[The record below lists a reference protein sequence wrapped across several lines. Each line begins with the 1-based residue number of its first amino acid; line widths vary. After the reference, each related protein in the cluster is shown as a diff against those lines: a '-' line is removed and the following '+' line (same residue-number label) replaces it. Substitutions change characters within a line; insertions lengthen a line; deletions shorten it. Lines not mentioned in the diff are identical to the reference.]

1 MGSWDSGRESIAKPP
16 GYHCDTLMPAEFRN
30 HQIELTA
37 TPAGLRLDAALALA
51 LPQYSR
57 SRLAGWIRD
66 GAVLINGQPARPR
79 DLMYG
84 GEQVSVQAE
93 VPPDVTVQPQSIPID
108 VRWQDE
114 HLLVINKPVGLV
126 VHPGAGNPS
135 NTLQNALLA
144 WDPKLAT
151 VPRAGIVHRID
162 KDTSGLLVV
171 ARTIELHT
179 ALVEL
184 LREHDIHREYLA
196 LVVGKATGG
205 GTIDQPI
212 GRHRTDRLKMTVRP
226 DGRDAVTHYRL
237 IERFQNHTLL
247 RVNLETG
254 RTHQIRVH
262 MAHAGHPLVGD
273 PAYGGRRQLRAGDSP
288 QVRAA
293 LQGFRRQAL
302 HATRLAFEHPVTGET
317 VEVQTPAPDDLLGL
331 LQVLRDASA

>member
-1 MGSWDSGRESIAKPP
+1 
-16 GYHCDTLMPAEFRN
+16 MPAEFRT
-30 HQIELTA
+30 HQIELPD

-66 GAVLINGQPARPR
+66 GAVQINGQPVRPR

-84 GEQVSVQAE
+84 GEQVSLQAEIPPDETVQA
-93 VPPDVTVQPQSIPID
+93 QSIPID
-108 VRWQDE
+108 IRWQDE

-126 VHPGAGNPS
+126 VHPGAGNAS
-135 NTLQNALLA
+135 NTLQNALLG
-144 WDPKLAT
+144 WDPALAT

-171 ARTIELHT
+171 ARSIEAHT
-179 ALVEL
+179 ALVEM
-184 LREHDIHREYLA
+184 LREHDVHREYLA
-196 LVVGKATGG
+196 LVVGEVIGG
-205 GTIDQPI
+205 GTVDQPI
-212 GRHRTDRLKMTVRP
+212 GRHRTDRLKMAVRP

-237 IERFQNHTLL
+237 VERFQNHTLL

-262 MAHAGHPLVGD
+262 MAHIAHPLVGD
-273 PAYGGRRQLRAGDSP
+273 PAYGGRRQLRAGDPP

-302 HATRLAFEHPVTGET
+302 HATRLAFEHPMTGET
-317 VEVQTPAPDDLLGL
+317 VDVQTPAPDDLLAL
-331 LQVLRDASA
+331 LQVLRDSSV

>member
-1 MGSWDSGRESIAKPP
+1 
-16 GYHCDTLMPAEFRN
+16 MPAEFRT
-30 HQIELTA
+30 HQLELPA

-66 GAVLINGQPARPR
+66 GAVHINGQPARPR

-93 VPPDVTVQPQSIPID
+93 VPADETVLPQSIPID
-108 VRWQDE
+108 IRWQDE

-144 WDPKLAT
+144 WDPRLAT

-171 ARTIELHT
+171 ARSIEAHT
-179 ALVEL
+179 ALVEM
-184 LREHDIHREYLA
+184 LREHTIHREYLA
-196 LVVGKATGG
+196 LVVGGATGG
-205 GTIDQPI
+205 GTVDQPI

-237 IERFQNHTLL
+237 VERFQNHTLL

-262 MAHAGHPLVGD
+262 MAHIGHPLVGD
-273 PAYGGRRQLRAGDSP
+273 PAYGGRRQLRAGDPP

-293 LQGFRRQAL
+293 LQAFRRQAL
-302 HATRLAFEHPVTGET
+302 HATRLAFEHPVTGEE
-317 VEVQTPAPDDLLGL
+317 VEVQTQAPDDLLAL
-331 LQVLRDASA
+331 LQVLRDAAV